1 MALLPP
7 EFTVHVFSCPE
18 SEAPAARPSNE
29 ARSVVADGLSML
41 DYRPTCFVRDM
52 TNYSRTSISEMM
64 IS

>member
-7 EFTVHVFSCPE
+7 DFTVHVFSCLE

-41 DYRPTCFVRDM
+41 DYRPTSFARGI
-52 TNYSRTSISEMM
+52 TNYSRISISEIMF
-64 IS
+64 S